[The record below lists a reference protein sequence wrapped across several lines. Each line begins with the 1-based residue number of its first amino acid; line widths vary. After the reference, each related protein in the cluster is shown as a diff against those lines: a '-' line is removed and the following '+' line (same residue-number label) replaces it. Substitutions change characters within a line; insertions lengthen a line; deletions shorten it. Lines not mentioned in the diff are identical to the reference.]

1 MRSDD
6 SSDRLAINNIDVKY
20 ATEIYGTS
28 TTRVSCAG
36 NFRTIV
42 QFVVTSWRTKIWVI
56 QSLNSYSDQS
66 YRVTQT
72 FKICLWYHL

>member
-42 QFVVTSWRTKIWVI
+42 QFVVTS
-56 QSLNSYSDQS
+56 
-66 YRVTQT
+66 
-72 FKICLWYHL
+72 